1 MGDAAQSQA
10 DKFANEAMKRRLK
23 LQQLREE
30 KRKMLL
36 RQMPGYRQSQHEPV
50 EEEERA
56 PSPVTQRERR
66 KTAAAESELPVGF
79 GGGEL
84 KPAKAKGPGFQVD
97 SKDGDTAKRPLP
109 PKKGGSTGDATEF
122 VTAGVST
129 PAPPPA
135 LTRLQSVQM
144 HERVSQRVEEVQE
157 EIEEL
162 EAQVEELMRMSR
174 ASRASRRASSA
185 NFAGQLPGPRRL
197 TRSSTTGGTPA
208 AITREPSMVDE
219 RQLGSEHMQIGMPM
233 NVRKTAG
240 VSLGQD
246 GGFAVKAGDVRHV
259 PKQLR
264 KELGLLDISE
274 PTPETTKTA
283 ASVRVGA
290 DGRFEIGGNVSEQ
303 MRLVLEDIER
313 AKGVAS
319 RKS

>member
-1 MGDAAQSQA
+1 MTAMMSGRSQPAVRRKKFLGSRASGRSGWAVAALQSPYFRRCSESMGDAAQSQA

-84 KPAKAKGPGFQVD
+84 KPATAKGPGFQVD

-162 EAQVEELMRMSR
+162 EAQVEELMRTSR

-197 TRSSTTGGTPA
+197 TRSSTTGARPRRSRANRPWWMSASSGRSTC
-208 AITREPSMVDE
+208 R
-219 RQLGSEHMQIGMPM
+219 LGC
-233 NVRKTAG
+233 R
-240 VSLGQD
+240 
-246 GGFAVKAGDVRHV
+246 
-259 PKQLR
+259 
-264 KELGLLDISE
+264 
-274 PTPETTKTA
+274 
-283 ASVRVGA
+283 
-290 DGRFEIGGNVSEQ
+290 
-303 MRLVLEDIER
+303 
-313 AKGVAS
+313 
-319 RKS
+319 